1 MAQKTLLIIT
11 DGIGYRK
18 DSDYNA
24 FFHAK
29 KPTYD
34 LMFETLPYSL
44 IDTHGLSVGLP
55 KGQMGNSE
63 VGHMCIGAG
72 RVLYQDLVKISL
84 SIQNDELKNNT
95 AFLDTIHKSKVIHLM
110 GLMSDGGVHSHIEH
124 FIALALESQKLNKK
138 VYLHLITDGRDV
150 APKSALTYLEQMQA
164 ICNENIQIATISG
177 RFYAMDRDKRFE
189 RIELA
194 YNSLMGLTNPTPLSP
209 SEYIKSQ
216 YNENVTDEFILPTCF
231 KGYLGMQDDESFIFL
246 NFRND
251 RAKEIVSALGDKN
264 FNAFKRQVFKK
275 LHIATMTP
283 YDKTF
288 PYPILFPKENIQNTL
303 AEVVSSHNLTQ
314 SHIAETEKYA
324 HVTFFINGGIETPFK
339 NENRVLISS
348 PKVAT
353 YDLKPEMSAKEVTLV
368 VLEQMRLGT
377 DLIIVNFANGDM
389 VGHTG
394 NFEASIKAV
403 EVVDECLGK
412 ILSLAKELDYA
423 MLLTSDHGNCEH
435 MKDENHNPLTNHTAG
450 SVYCFVLGNGV
461 KTLKNGALNNIAS
474 SVLKLMGIKAPEVMS
489 EPLF

>member
-34 LMFETLPYSL
+34 LMFKILPYSL

-84 SIQNDELKNNT
+84 SFQNDGLKNNL
-95 AFLDTIHKSKVIHLM
+95 AFLNTIHKSKVVHLM

-124 FIALALESQKLNKK
+124 FIALALECEKSHKK
-138 VYLHLITDGRDV
+138 VCLHLITDGRDV
-150 APKSALTYLEQMQA
+150 APKSALTYLKQMQN

-177 RFYAMDRDKRFE
+177 RFYAMDRDNRFE

-194 YNSLMGLTNPTPLSP
+194 YHSLMGLNNTLLSP
-209 SEYIKSQ
+209 SEYIQSQ
-216 YNENVTDEFILPTCF
+216 YDKNITDEFIMPACF
-231 KGYLGMQDDESFIFL
+231 KDYCGMQDDESFIFI

-251 RAKEIVSALGDKN
+251 RAREIVSALGQKE
-264 FNAFKRQVFKK
+264 FSGFERETFKK

-283 YDKTF
+283 YDNTF
-288 PYPILFPKENIQNTL
+288 PYPVLFPKESVQNTL
-303 AEVVSSHNLTQ
+303 AEVVSQHNLTQ

-324 HVTFFINGGIETPFK
+324 HVTFFINGGVEAPFK
-339 NENRVLISS
+339 NENRVLIQS
-348 PKVAT
+348 PKVTT
-353 YDLKPEMSAKEVTLV
+353 YDLKPEMSAKEVTLA
-368 VLEQMRLGT
+368 VLEQMKLGT

-403 EVVDECLGK
+403 EAVDACLGE
-412 ILSLAKELDYA
+412 ILSLAKKLDYA
-423 MLLTSDHGNCEH
+423 MLLTSDHGNCER
-435 MKDENHNPLTNHTAG
+435 MKDENQNPLTNHTAG

-461 KTLKNGALNNIAS
+461 RSIKNGALNNIAS
-474 SVLKLMGIKAPEVMS
+474 SVLKLMGLKAPATMD

>member
-11 DGIGYRK
+11 DGIGYHK

-34 LMFETLPYSL
+34 LMFKTLPYSL

-55 KGQMGNSE
+55 EGQMGNSE

-84 SIQNDELKNNT
+84 SLQNDGLKDNS
-95 AFLDTIHKSKVIHLM
+95 AFLNTIHKSKMVHLM

-124 FIALALESQKLNKK
+124 FIALALECEKSHKK
-138 VYLHLITDGRDV
+138 VCLHLITDGRDV
-150 APKSALTYLEQMQA
+150 APKSALTYLKQMQN
-164 ICNENIQIATISG
+164 ICNESIQIATISG
-177 RFYAMDRDKRFE
+177 RFYAMDRDNRFE

-194 YNSLMGLTNPTPLSP
+194 YHSLMGLNNTPLSP
-209 SEYIKSQ
+209 SEYIQGQ
-216 YNENVTDEFILPTCF
+216 YDKNITDEFIMPACF
-231 KGYLGMQDDESFIFL
+231 KNYCGMQDGESFIFI

-251 RAKEIVSALGDKN
+251 RAREIVSALGQKE
-264 FNAFKRQVFKK
+264 FSGFKRQVFKK

-283 YDKTF
+283 YDNTF
-288 PYPILFPKENIQNTL
+288 PYPVLFPKESVQNTL
-303 AEVVSSHNLTQ
+303 AEVVSQHNLTQ

-324 HVTFFINGGIETPFK
+324 HVTFFINGGVEAPFK
-339 NENRVLISS
+339 NENRVLIQS
-348 PKVAT
+348 PKVTT
-353 YDLKPEMSAKEVTLV
+353 YDLKPEMSAKEVTLA
-368 VLEQMRLGT
+368 VLEQMELGT

-394 NFEASIKAV
+394 NFEASVKAV
-403 EVVDECLGK
+403 EAVDACLGE
-412 ILSLAKELDYA
+412 ILSLAKKLDYA
-423 MLLTSDHGNCEH
+423 MLLTSDHGNCER
-435 MKDENHNPLTNHTAG
+435 MKDENQNPLTNHTAG

-461 KTLKNGALNNIAS
+461 RSIKNGALNNIAS
-474 SVLKLMGIKAPEVMS
+474 SVLKLMGLKAPVTMD

>member
-34 LMFETLPYSL
+34 LMFKILPYSL

-84 SIQNDELKNNT
+84 SFQNDGLKNNP
-95 AFLDTIHKSKVIHLM
+95 AFLNTIHKSKRVHLM

-124 FIALALESQKLNKK
+124 FIALALECEKSGKK
-138 VYLHLITDGRDV
+138 VCLHLITDGRDV
-150 APKSALTYLEQMQA
+150 APKSALTYLKQMQN

-177 RFYAMDRDKRFE
+177 RFYAMDRDNRFE

-194 YNSLMGLTNPTPLSP
+194 YHSLMGLNNTPLNP
-209 SEYIKSQ
+209 SEYIQSQ
-216 YNENVTDEFILPTCF
+216 YDKNTTDEFIMPACF
-231 KGYLGMQDDESFIFL
+231 KNYCGMQDDESFIFI

-251 RAKEIVSALGDKN
+251 RAREIVSALGQKE
-264 FNAFKRQVFKK
+264 FSGFKRQTFKK

-283 YDKTF
+283 YDNTF
-288 PYPILFPKENIQNTL
+288 PYPVLFPKESVQNTL
-303 AEVVSSHNLTQ
+303 AEVVSQHNLTQ

-324 HVTFFINGGIETPFK
+324 HVTFFINGGVEAPFK
-339 NENRVLISS
+339 NENRVLIQS
-348 PKVAT
+348 PKVTT
-353 YDLKPEMSAKEVTLV
+353 YDLKPEMSAKEVTLA
-368 VLEQMRLGT
+368 VLEQMKSGT

-403 EVVDECLGK
+403 EAVDACLGE
-412 ILSLAKELDYA
+412 ILSLAKKLDYA
-423 MLLTSDHGNCEH
+423 MLLTSDHGNCER
-435 MKDENHNPLTNHTAG
+435 MKDENQNPLTNHTAG
-450 SVYCFVLGNGV
+450 SVYCFVLGDGV
-461 KTLKNGALNNIAS
+461 KSIKNGALNNIAS
-474 SVLKLMGIKAPEVMS
+474 SVLKLMGLKAPATMD

>member
-11 DGIGYRK
+11 DGIGYHK
-18 DSDYNA
+18 DSDHNA

-34 LMFETLPYSL
+34 LMFKTLPYSL

-55 KGQMGNSE
+55 EGQMGNSE

-84 SIQNDELKNNT
+84 SFQNDGLKNNL
-95 AFLDTIHKSKVIHLM
+95 AFLNTIHKSEMVHLM

-124 FIALALESQKLNKK
+124 LIALALECEKSGKK
-138 VYLHLITDGRDV
+138 VCLHLITDGRDV
-150 APKSALTYLEQMQA
+150 APKSALTYLKQMQN

-177 RFYAMDRDKRFE
+177 RFYAMDRDKHFE

-194 YNSLMGLTNPTPLSP
+194 YHSLMGLNNTPLSP
-209 SEYIKSQ
+209 SEYIQSQ
-216 YNENVTDEFILPTCF
+216 YDKNTTDEFIMPACF
-231 KGYLGMQDDESFIFL
+231 KNYCGMQDGESFIFI

-251 RAKEIVSALGDKN
+251 RAREIVSALGQKE
-264 FNAFKRQVFKK
+264 FSGFERETFKK

-283 YDKTF
+283 YDNTF
-288 PYPILFPKENIQNTL
+288 SYPVLFPKESVQNTL
-303 AEVVSSHNLTQ
+303 AEVVSQHNLTQ

-324 HVTFFINGGIETPFK
+324 HVTFFINGGVEAPFK
-339 NENRVLISS
+339 NENRVLIQS
-348 PKVAT
+348 PKVTT
-353 YDLKPEMSAKEVTLV
+353 YDLKPEMSAKEVTLA
-368 VLEQMRLGT
+368 VLEQMELGT

-403 EVVDECLGK
+403 EAVDACLGE
-412 ILSLAKELDYA
+412 ILSLAKKLDYA
-423 MLLTSDHGNCEH
+423 MLLTSDHGNCER
-435 MKDENHNPLTNHTAG
+435 MKDENQNPLTNHTAG

-461 KTLKNGALNNIAS
+461 RSIKNGALNNIAS
-474 SVLKLMGIKAPEVMS
+474 SVLKLMGLKAPATMD

>member
-1 MAQKTLLIIT
+1 MVQKTLLIIT
-11 DGIGYRK
+11 DGIGYHK
-18 DSDYNA
+18 DSNHNA

-34 LMFETLPYSL
+34 LMFKTLPYSL

-55 KGQMGNSE
+55 EGQMGNSE

-84 SIQNDELKNNT
+84 SFQNDGLKDNP
-95 AFLDTIHKSKVIHLM
+95 AFLNTIHKSKVVHLM

-124 FIALALESQKLNKK
+124 FIALALECEKSGKK
-138 VYLHLITDGRDV
+138 VCLHLITDGRDV
-150 APKSALTYLEQMQA
+150 APKSALTYLKQMQN

-177 RFYAMDRDKRFE
+177 RFYAMDRDNRFE

-194 YNSLMGLTNPTPLSP
+194 YHSLMGLNNTPLSP
-209 SEYIKSQ
+209 SEYIQSQ
-216 YNENVTDEFILPTCF
+216 YDKSITDEFIMPACF
-231 KGYLGMQDDESFIFL
+231 KNYCGMQDGESFIFI

-251 RAKEIVSALGDKN
+251 RAREIVSALGQKE
-264 FNAFKRQVFKK
+264 FSGFKRETFKK
-275 LHIATMTP
+275 LHIATMTL
-283 YDKTF
+283 YDNAF
-288 PYPILFPKENIQNTL
+288 PYPVLFPKESVQNTL
-303 AEVVSSHNLTQ
+303 AEVVSQHNLTQ

-324 HVTFFINGGIETPFK
+324 HVTFFINGGVEAPFK
-339 NENRVLISS
+339 NENRVLIQS
-348 PKVAT
+348 PKVTT
-353 YDLKPEMSAKEVTLV
+353 YDLKPEMSAKEVTLA
-368 VLEQMRLGT
+368 VLEQMELGT

-403 EVVDECLGK
+403 EAVDACLGE
-412 ILSLAKELDYA
+412 ILSLAKKLDYA
-423 MLLTSDHGNCEH
+423 MLLTSDHGNCER
-435 MKDENHNPLTNHTAG
+435 MKDENQNPLTNHTAG

-461 KTLKNGALNNIAS
+461 RSIKNGALNNIAS
-474 SVLKLMGIKAPEVMS
+474 SVLKLMGLKAPATMD

>member
-11 DGIGYRK
+11 DGIGYHK
-18 DSDYNA
+18 DSDHNA

-34 LMFETLPYSL
+34 LMFKTLPYSL

-84 SIQNDELKNNT
+84 SFQNDGLKNNP
-95 AFLDTIHKSKVIHLM
+95 AFLNTIHKSKRVHLM

-124 FIALALESQKLNKK
+124 FIALALECEKSGKK
-138 VYLHLITDGRDV
+138 VCLHLITDGRDV
-150 APKSALTYLEQMQA
+150 APKSALTYLKQMQN

-177 RFYAMDRDKRFE
+177 RFYAMDRDNRFE

-194 YNSLMGLTNPTPLSP
+194 YHSLMGLNHTPLSP
-209 SEYIKSQ
+209 SEYIQSQ
-216 YNENVTDEFILPTCF
+216 YDKNTTDEFIMPACF
-231 KGYLGMQDDESFIFL
+231 KNYCGMQDDESFIFI

-251 RAKEIVSALGDKN
+251 RAREIVSALGQKE
-264 FNAFKRQVFKK
+264 FSGFERETFKK

-283 YDKTF
+283 YDNTF
-288 PYPILFPKENIQNTL
+288 PYLVLFPKESVQNTL
-303 AEVVSSHNLTQ
+303 AEVVSQHNLTQ

-324 HVTFFINGGIETPFK
+324 HVTFFINGGVEAPFK
-339 NENRVLISS
+339 NENRVLIPS
-348 PKVAT
+348 PKVST
-353 YDLKPEMSAKEVTLV
+353 YDLKPEMSAKEVTLA
-368 VLEQMRLGT
+368 VLEQMESGT

-403 EVVDECLGK
+403 EAVDACLGE
-412 ILSLAKELDYA
+412 ILSLAKKLDYA
-423 MLLTSDHGNCEH
+423 MLLTSDHGNCER
-435 MKDENHNPLTNHTAG
+435 MKDENQNPLTNHTAG

-461 KTLKNGALNNIAS
+461 RSIKNGALNNIAS
-474 SVLKLMGIKAPEVMS
+474 SVLKLMGLKAPATMD

>member
-18 DSDYNA
+18 DSDHNA

-34 LMFETLPYSL
+34 LMFKTLPYGL
-44 IDTHGLSVGLP
+44 VDTHGLSVGLP
-55 KGQMGNSE
+55 EGQMGNSE

-84 SIQNDELKNNT
+84 SLQNDRLKDNP
-95 AFLDTIHKSKVIHLM
+95 AFLNTIHKSKVVHLM

-124 FIALALESQKLNKK
+124 FIALALECEKSHKK
-138 VYLHLITDGRDV
+138 VCLHLITDGRDV
-150 APKSALTYLEQMQA
+150 APKSALTYLETMQN

-189 RIELA
+189 RIEFA
-194 YNSLMGLTNPTPLSP
+194 YHSLMGLNNTPLSP
-209 SEYIKSQ
+209 SEYIQSQ
-216 YNENVTDEFILPTCF
+216 YDKNITDEFIMPACF
-231 KGYLGMQDDESFIFL
+231 KNYCGMQDGESFIFI

-251 RAKEIVSALGDKN
+251 RAREIVSALGQKE
-264 FNAFKRQVFKK
+264 FSGFKRQAFKK

-283 YDKTF
+283 YDNTF
-288 PYPILFPKENIQNTL
+288 PYPVLFPKESVQNTL
-303 AEVVSSHNLTQ
+303 AEVVSQHNLTQ

-324 HVTFFINGGIETPFK
+324 HVTFFINGGVEAPFK
-339 NENRVLISS
+339 NENRVLIQS
-348 PKVAT
+348 PEVTT
-353 YDLKPEMSAKEVTLV
+353 YDLKPEMSAKEVTLA
-368 VLEQMRLGT
+368 VLEQMELGT

-394 NFEASIKAV
+394 NFEASVKAV
-403 EVVDECLGK
+403 EAVDACLGE
-412 ILSLAKELDYA
+412 ILSLAKKLDYA
-423 MLLTSDHGNCEH
+423 MLLTSDHGNCER
-435 MKDENHNPLTNHTAG
+435 MKDENQNPLTNHTAG

-461 KTLKNGALNNIAS
+461 RFIKNGALNNIAS
-474 SVLKLMGIKAPEVMS
+474 SVLKLMGLKAPATMD

>member
-11 DGIGYRK
+11 DGIGYDK
-18 DSDYNA
+18 DSDHNA

-34 LMFETLPYSL
+34 LMFKTLPYSL
-44 IDTHGLSVGLP
+44 IDAHGLSVGLP
-55 KGQMGNSE
+55 EGQMGNSE

-84 SIQNDELKNNT
+84 SLQNDGLKNNP
-95 AFLDTIHKSKVIHLM
+95 AFLNTIHKSKVVHLM

-124 FIALALESQKLNKK
+124 FIALALECEKSGKK
-138 VYLHLITDGRDV
+138 VCLHLITDGRDV
-150 APKSALTYLEQMQA
+150 APKSALTYLKQMQN

-194 YNSLMGLTNPTPLSP
+194 YHSLMGLNKTPLSP
-209 SEYIKSQ
+209 SEYIQSQ
-216 YNENVTDEFILPTCF
+216 YDKSITDEFIMPACF
-231 KGYLGMQDDESFIFL
+231 EKYCGMQDGESFIFI

-251 RAKEIVSALGDKN
+251 RAREIVSALGQKE
-264 FNAFKRQVFKK
+264 FSSFKRETFKK

-283 YDKTF
+283 YDNTF
-288 PYPILFPKENIQNTL
+288 PYPVLFPKESVQNTL
-303 AEVVSSHNLTQ
+303 AEVVSQHNLTQ

-324 HVTFFINGGIETPFK
+324 HVTFFINGGVEVPFK
-339 NENRVLISS
+339 NENRVLIQS
-348 PKVAT
+348 PKVTT
-353 YDLKPEMSAKEVTLV
+353 YDLKPEMSAKEVTLA
-368 VLEQMRLGT
+368 VLEQMESGT

-403 EVVDECLGK
+403 EAVDACLGE
-412 ILSLAKELDYA
+412 ILSLAKKLDYA
-423 MLLTSDHGNCEH
+423 MLLTSDHGNCER
-435 MKDENHNPLTNHTAG
+435 MKDENQNPLTNHTAG

-461 KTLKNGALNNIAS
+461 RSIKNGALNNIAS
-474 SVLKLMGIKAPEVMS
+474 SVLKLMGLKAPATMD

>member
-34 LMFETLPYSL
+34 LMFKILPYSL

-84 SIQNDELKNNT
+84 SLQNDELKNNP
-95 AFLDTIHKSKVIHLM
+95 AFLNTIHKSKMVHLM

-124 FIALALESQKLNKK
+124 FIALALECEKSGKK
-138 VYLHLITDGRDV
+138 VCLHLITDGRDV
-150 APKSALTYLEQMQA
+150 APKSALTYLKQMQN

-194 YNSLMGLTNPTPLSP
+194 YHSLMGFNNTPLSP
-209 SEYIKSQ
+209 SEYIQSQ
-216 YNENVTDEFILPTCF
+216 YDKNTTDEFIMPACF
-231 KGYLGMQDDESFIFL
+231 KNYCGMQDDESFIFI

-251 RAKEIVSALGDKN
+251 RAREIVSALGQKE
-264 FNAFKRQVFKK
+264 FSGFERETFKK

-283 YDKTF
+283 YDNTF
-288 PYPILFPKENIQNTL
+288 PYPVLFPKESVQNTL
-303 AEVVSSHNLTQ
+303 AEVVSQHNLTQ

-324 HVTFFINGGIETPFK
+324 HVTFFINGGVEAPFK
-339 NENRVLISS
+339 NENRVLIQS
-348 PKVAT
+348 PKVTT
-353 YDLKPEMSAKEVTLV
+353 YDLKPEMSAKEVTLA
-368 VLEQMRLGT
+368 VLEQMKSGT

-403 EVVDECLGK
+403 EAVDACLGE
-412 ILSLAKELDYA
+412 ILSLAKKLDYA
-423 MLLTSDHGNCEH
+423 MLLTSDHGNCER
-435 MKDENHNPLTNHTAG
+435 MKDENQNPLTNHTAG

-461 KTLKNGALNNIAS
+461 RSIKNGALNNIAS
-474 SVLKLMGIKAPEVMS
+474 SVLKLMGLKAPATMD

>member
-34 LMFETLPYSL
+34 LMFKTLPYSL

-55 KGQMGNSE
+55 NGQMGNSE

-84 SIQNDELKNNT
+84 SLQNDGLKDNS
-95 AFLDTIHKSKVIHLM
+95 AFLNTIHKSKVVHLM

-124 FIALALESQKLNKK
+124 FIALTLECEKSRKK
-138 VYLHLITDGRDV
+138 VCLHLITDGRDV
-150 APKSALTYLEQMQA
+150 APKSALAYLKQMQN

-194 YNSLMGLTNPTPLSP
+194 YHSLMGLNNTPLSP
-209 SEYIKSQ
+209 SEYIQSQ
-216 YNENVTDEFILPTCF
+216 YDKNTTDEFIMPACF
-231 KGYLGMQDDESFIFL
+231 KNYCGMQDGESFIFI

-251 RAKEIVSALGDKN
+251 RAREIVSALGQKE
-264 FNAFKRQVFKK
+264 FNGFKRETFKK

-283 YDKTF
+283 YDNAF
-288 PYPILFPKENIQNTL
+288 PYPVLFPKESVQNTL
-303 AEVVSSHNLTQ
+303 AEVVSQHNLTQ

-324 HVTFFINGGIETPFK
+324 HVTFFINGGVEAPFK
-339 NENRVLISS
+339 NENRVLIQS
-348 PKVAT
+348 PKVTT
-353 YDLKPEMSAKEVTLV
+353 YDLKPEMSAKEVTLA
-368 VLEQMRLGT
+368 VLEQMKLGT

-403 EVVDECLGK
+403 EAVDACLGE
-412 ILSLAKELDYA
+412 ILSLAKKLDYA
-423 MLLTSDHGNCEH
+423 MLLTSDHGNCER
-435 MKDENHNPLTNHTAG
+435 MKDENQNPLTNHTAG

-461 KTLKNGALNNIAS
+461 RSIKNGALNNIAS
-474 SVLKLMGIKAPEVMS
+474 SVLKLMGLKAPATMD

>member
-34 LMFETLPYSL
+34 LMFKTLPYSL

-84 SIQNDELKNNT
+84 SFQNDDLKNNP
-95 AFLDTIHKSKVIHLM
+95 AFLNTIHKSKRVHLM

-124 FIALALESQKLNKK
+124 FIALALECEKSQKK
-138 VYLHLITDGRDV
+138 VRLHLITDGRDV
-150 APKSALTYLEQMQA
+150 APKSALTYLKQMQN

-177 RFYAMDRDKRFE
+177 RFYAMDRDNRFE

-194 YNSLMGLTNPTPLSP
+194 YHSLMGLNHTPLSP
-209 SEYIKSQ
+209 SEYIQSQ
-216 YNENVTDEFILPTCF
+216 YNKNITDEFIMPACF
-231 KGYLGMQDDESFIFL
+231 KNYCGMQDGESFIFI

-251 RAKEIVSALGDKN
+251 RAREIVSALGQKEFSD
-264 FNAFKRQVFKK
+264 FKRQAFKK

-283 YDKTF
+283 YDNTF
-288 PYPILFPKENIQNTL
+288 PYPVLFPKESVQNTL
-303 AEVVSSHNLTQ
+303 AEVVSQHNLTQ

-324 HVTFFINGGIETPFK
+324 HVTFFINGGVEAPFK
-339 NENRVLISS
+339 NENRVLIPS
-348 PKVAT
+348 PKVTT
-353 YDLKPEMSAKEVTLV
+353 YDLKPEMSAKEVTLA
-368 VLEQMRLGT
+368 VLEQMKLGT

-394 NFEASIKAV
+394 NFEASVKAV
-403 EVVDECLGK
+403 EAVDACLGE

-423 MLLTSDHGNCEH
+423 MLLTSDHGNCER
-435 MKDENHNPLTNHTAG
+435 MKDENQNPLTNHTAG

-461 KTLKNGALNNIAS
+461 KSIKNGALNNIAS
-474 SVLKLMGIKAPEVMS
+474 SVLKLMGLKAPATMD

>member
-34 LMFETLPYSL
+34 LMFKTLPYSL

-55 KGQMGNSE
+55 EGQMGNSE

-84 SIQNDELKNNT
+84 SLQNDGLKNNP
-95 AFLDTIHKSKVIHLM
+95 AFLNTIHKSKVVHLM

-124 FIALALESQKLNKK
+124 FIALALECEKSGKK
-138 VYLHLITDGRDV
+138 VCLHLITDGRDV
-150 APKSALTYLEQMQA
+150 APKSALTYLKQMQN

-194 YNSLMGLTNPTPLSP
+194 YHSLMGLNKTPLSP
-209 SEYIKSQ
+209 SEYIQSQ
-216 YNENVTDEFILPTCF
+216 YDKSITDEFIMPTCF
-231 KGYLGMQDDESFIFL
+231 EKYCGMQDGESFIFI

-251 RAKEIVSALGDKN
+251 RAREIVSALGQKE
-264 FNAFKRQVFKK
+264 FSSFKRETFKK

-283 YDKTF
+283 YDNTF
-288 PYPILFPKENIQNTL
+288 PYPVLFPKESVQNTL
-303 AEVVSSHNLTQ
+303 AEVVSQHNLTQ

-324 HVTFFINGGIETPFK
+324 HVTFFINGGVEAPFK
-339 NENRVLISS
+339 NENRVLIQS
-348 PKVAT
+348 PKVTT
-353 YDLKPEMSAKEVTLV
+353 YDLKPEMSAKEVTLA
-368 VLEQMRLGT
+368 VLEQMESGT

-403 EVVDECLGK
+403 EAVDACLGE
-412 ILSLAKELDYA
+412 ILSLAKKLDYA
-423 MLLTSDHGNCEH
+423 MLLTSDHGNCER
-435 MKDENHNPLTNHTAG
+435 MKDENQNPLTNHTAG

-461 KTLKNGALNNIAS
+461 RSIKNGALNNIAS
-474 SVLKLMGIKAPEVMS
+474 SVLKLMGLKAPATMD

>member
-18 DSDYNA
+18 DGDYNA

-34 LMFETLPYSL
+34 LMFKTLPYSL

-55 KGQMGNSE
+55 EGQMGNSE

-84 SIQNDELKNNT
+84 SLQNNGLKNNP
-95 AFLDTIHKSKVIHLM
+95 AFLNTIHKSKVVHLM

-124 FIALALESQKLNKK
+124 FIALALECEKSGKK
-138 VYLHLITDGRDV
+138 VCLHLITDGRDV
-150 APKSALTYLEQMQA
+150 APKSALTYLKQMQN

-177 RFYAMDRDKRFE
+177 RFYAMDRDNRFE

-194 YNSLMGLTNPTPLSP
+194 YHSLMGLNNTPLSP
-209 SEYIKSQ
+209 SEYIQSQ
-216 YNENVTDEFILPTCF
+216 YDKNITDEFIMPACF
-231 KGYLGMQDDESFIFL
+231 KNYCGMQDGESFIFI

-251 RAKEIVSALGDKN
+251 RAREIVSALGQKE
-264 FNAFKRQVFKK
+264 FSGFERKTFKK

-283 YDKTF
+283 YDNAF
-288 PYPILFPKENIQNTL
+288 PYPVLFPKESVQNTL
-303 AEVVSSHNLTQ
+303 AEVVSQHNLTQ

-324 HVTFFINGGIETPFK
+324 HVTFFINGGVEAPFK
-339 NENRVLISS
+339 NENRVLIQS
-348 PKVAT
+348 PKVTT
-353 YDLKPEMSAKEVTLV
+353 YDLKPEMSAKEVTLA
-368 VLEQMRLGT
+368 VLEQMKSGT

-394 NFEASIKAV
+394 NFEASVKAV
-403 EVVDECLGK
+403 EAVDACLGE
-412 ILSLAKELDYA
+412 ILSLAKKLDYA
-423 MLLTSDHGNCEH
+423 MLLTSDHGNCER
-435 MKDENHNPLTNHTAG
+435 MKDENQNPLTNHTAG
-450 SVYCFVLGNGV
+450 SVYCFVLGNEV
-461 KTLKNGALNNIAS
+461 RSIKNGALNNIAS
-474 SVLKLMGIKAPEVMS
+474 SVLKLMGLKAPATMD

>member
-34 LMFETLPYSL
+34 LMFKILPYSL

-55 KGQMGNSE
+55 EGQMGNSE

-84 SIQNDELKNNT
+84 SLQNDGLKNNP
-95 AFLDTIHKSKVIHLM
+95 AFLNTIHKSKMVHLM

-124 FIALALESQKLNKK
+124 FIALALECEKSGKK
-138 VYLHLITDGRDV
+138 VCLHLITDGRDV
-150 APKSALTYLEQMQA
+150 APKSALTYLKQMQN

-177 RFYAMDRDKRFE
+177 RFYAMDRDNRFE

-194 YNSLMGLTNPTPLSP
+194 YYSLMGLNNTPLSP
-209 SEYIKSQ
+209 SEYIQSQ
-216 YNENVTDEFILPTCF
+216 YDKNTTDEFIMPACF
-231 KGYLGMQDDESFIFL
+231 KNYCGMQDDESFIFI

-251 RAKEIVSALGDKN
+251 RAREIVSALGQKE
-264 FNAFKRQVFKK
+264 FSGFERETFKK

-283 YDKTF
+283 YDNTF
-288 PYPILFPKENIQNTL
+288 PYPVLFPKESVQNTL
-303 AEVVSSHNLTQ
+303 AEVVSQHNLTQ

-324 HVTFFINGGIETPFK
+324 HVTFFINGGVEAPFK
-339 NENRVLISS
+339 NENRVLIQS
-348 PKVAT
+348 PKVTT
-353 YDLKPEMSAKEVTLV
+353 YDLKPEMSAKEVTLA
-368 VLEQMRLGT
+368 VLEQMESGT

-403 EVVDECLGK
+403 EAVDTCLGE
-412 ILSLAKELDYA
+412 ILSLAKKLDYA
-423 MLLTSDHGNCEH
+423 MLLTSDHGNCER
-435 MKDENHNPLTNHTAG
+435 MKDENQNPLTNHTAG

-461 KTLKNGALNNIAS
+461 RSIKNGALNNIAS
-474 SVLKLMGIKAPEVMS
+474 SVLKLMGLKAPATMD

>member
-1 MAQKTLLIIT
+1 MVQKTLLIIT
-11 DGIGYRK
+11 DGIGYHK
-18 DSDYNA
+18 DSDHNA

-34 LMFETLPYSL
+34 LMFKTLPYSL

-55 KGQMGNSE
+55 EGQMGNSE

-84 SIQNDELKNNT
+84 SLQNDGLKNNP
-95 AFLDTIHKSKVIHLM
+95 AFLNTIHKSKMVHLM

-124 FIALALESQKLNKK
+124 FIALALECEKSGKK
-138 VYLHLITDGRDV
+138 VCLHLITDGRDV
-150 APKSALTYLEQMQA
+150 APKSALTYLKQMQN
-164 ICNENIQIATISG
+164 ICNESIQIATISG

-194 YNSLMGLTNPTPLSP
+194 YHSLMGLNNTPLSP
-209 SEYIKSQ
+209 SEYIQSHYDK
-216 YNENVTDEFILPTCF
+216 NTTDEFIMPACF
-231 KGYLGMQDDESFIFL
+231 KDYCGMQDGESFIFI

-251 RAKEIVSALGDKN
+251 RAREIVSALGQKE
-264 FNAFKRQVFKK
+264 FNGFKRETFKK

-283 YDKTF
+283 YDNTF
-288 PYPILFPKENIQNTL
+288 PYPVLFPKESVQNTL
-303 AEVVSSHNLTQ
+303 AEVVSQHNLTQ

-324 HVTFFINGGIETPFK
+324 HVTFFINGGVEAPFK
-339 NENRVLISS
+339 NENRVLIQS
-348 PKVAT
+348 PKVTT
-353 YDLKPEMSAKEVTLV
+353 YDLKPEMSAKEVTLA
-368 VLEQMRLGT
+368 VLEQMKSGT

-403 EVVDECLGK
+403 EAVDACLGE
-412 ILSLAKELDYA
+412 ILSLAKKLDYA
-423 MLLTSDHGNCEH
+423 MLLTSDHGNCER
-435 MKDENHNPLTNHTAG
+435 MKDENQNPLTNHTAG

-461 KTLKNGALNNIAS
+461 RSIKNGALNNIAS
-474 SVLKLMGIKAPEVMS
+474 SVLKLMGLKAPATMD

>member
-11 DGIGYRK
+11 DGIGYHK
-18 DSDYNA
+18 DSDHNA

-34 LMFETLPYSL
+34 LMFKTLPYSL

-55 KGQMGNSE
+55 EGQMGNSE

-84 SIQNDELKNNT
+84 SLQNDGLKNNP
-95 AFLDTIHKSKVIHLM
+95 AFLNTIHKSKVVHLM

-124 FIALALESQKLNKK
+124 FIALALECEKSGKK
-138 VYLHLITDGRDV
+138 VCLHLITDGRDV
-150 APKSALTYLEQMQA
+150 APKSALTYLKQMQN

-177 RFYAMDRDKRFE
+177 RFYAMDRDNRFE

-194 YNSLMGLTNPTPLSP
+194 YHSLMGLNNTLLSP
-209 SEYIKSQ
+209 SEYIQSQ
-216 YNENVTDEFILPTCF
+216 YDKNITDEFIMPACF
-231 KGYLGMQDDESFIFL
+231 KNYCGMQDGESFIFI

-251 RAKEIVSALGDKN
+251 RAREIVSALGQKE
-264 FNAFKRQVFKK
+264 FSGFKHQAFKK

-283 YDKTF
+283 YDNAF
-288 PYPILFPKENIQNTL
+288 PYPVLFPKESVQNTL
-303 AEVVSSHNLTQ
+303 AEVVSQHNLTQ

-324 HVTFFINGGIETPFK
+324 HVTFFINGGVETPFK
-339 NENRVLISS
+339 NENRVLIQS
-348 PKVAT
+348 PKVTT
-353 YDLKPEMSAKEVTLV
+353 YDLKPEMSAKEVTLA
-368 VLEQMRLGT
+368 VLEQMKLGT

-394 NFEASIKAV
+394 NFEASVKAV
-403 EVVDECLGK
+403 EAVDACLGE
-412 ILSLAKELDYA
+412 ILSLAKKLDYA
-423 MLLTSDHGNCEH
+423 MLLTSDHGNCER
-435 MKDENHNPLTNHTAG
+435 MKDENQNPLTNHTAG
-450 SVYCFVLGNGV
+450 SVYCFVLGDGV
-461 KTLKNGALNNIAS
+461 KSVKNGALNNIAS
-474 SVLKLMGIKAPEVMS
+474 SVLKLMGLKAPTTMD

>member
-18 DSDYNA
+18 DSDHNA

-34 LMFETLPYSL
+34 LMLKTLPYSL

-84 SIQNDELKNNT
+84 SLQNDGLKNNP
-95 AFLDTIHKSKVIHLM
+95 AFLNTIHKSKVVHLM

-124 FIALALESQKLNKK
+124 FIALALECEKSHKK
-138 VYLHLITDGRDV
+138 VCLHLITDGRDV
-150 APKSALTYLEQMQA
+150 APKSALTYLETMQN
-164 ICNENIQIATISG
+164 ICNENIQIATIGG
-177 RFYAMDRDKRFE
+177 RFYAMDRDNRFE

-194 YNSLMGLTNPTPLSP
+194 YHSLMGLNHTPLSP
-209 SEYIKSQ
+209 SEYIQSQ
-216 YNENVTDEFILPTCF
+216 YDKNITDEFIMPACF
-231 KGYLGMQDDESFIFL
+231 KNYCGMQDDESFIFI

-251 RAKEIVSALGDKN
+251 RAREIVSALGQKE
-264 FNAFKRQVFKK
+264 FSGFKRQAFKK

-283 YDKTF
+283 YDNTF
-288 PYPILFPKENIQNTL
+288 PYPVLFPKESVQNTL
-303 AEVVSSHNLTQ
+303 AEVVSQHNLTQ

-324 HVTFFINGGIETPFK
+324 HVTFFINGGVETPFK
-339 NENRVLISS
+339 NENRVLIQS
-348 PKVAT
+348 PKVTT
-353 YDLKPEMSAKEVTLV
+353 YDLKPEMSAKEVTLA
-368 VLEQMRLGT
+368 VLEQMKLGT

-403 EVVDECLGK
+403 EAVDACLGE
-412 ILSLAKELDYA
+412 ILSLAKKLDYA

-435 MKDENHNPLTNHTAG
+435 MKDENQNPLTNHTAG

-461 KTLKNGALNNIAS
+461 KSIKNGALNNIAS
-474 SVLKLMGIKAPEVMS
+474 SVLKLMGLKAPATMD

>member
-11 DGIGYRK
+11 DGIGYHK

-34 LMFETLPYSL
+34 LMFKTLPYSL
-44 IDTHGLSVGLP
+44 IDTYGLSVGLP

-84 SIQNDELKNNT
+84 SLQNDGLKNNP
-95 AFLDTIHKSKVIHLM
+95 AFLNTIHKSKMVHLM

-124 FIALALESQKLNKK
+124 FIALALECEKSGKK
-138 VYLHLITDGRDV
+138 VCLHLITDGRDV
-150 APKSALTYLEQMQA
+150 APKSALTYLKQMQN

-177 RFYAMDRDKRFE
+177 RFYAMDRDNRFE

-194 YNSLMGLTNPTPLSP
+194 YHSLMGLNNTPLSP
-209 SEYIKSQ
+209 SEYIQSQ
-216 YNENVTDEFILPTCF
+216 YDKNTTDEFIMPACF
-231 KGYLGMQDDESFIFL
+231 KNYCGMQDDESFIFI

-251 RAKEIVSALGDKN
+251 RAREIVSALGQKE
-264 FNAFKRQVFKK
+264 FSGFKRETFKK

-283 YDKTF
+283 YDNTF
-288 PYPILFPKENIQNTL
+288 PYPVLFPKESVQNTL
-303 AEVVSSHNLTQ
+303 AEVVSQHNLTQ

-324 HVTFFINGGIETPFK
+324 HVTFFINGGVEAPFK
-339 NENRVLISS
+339 NENRVLIQS
-348 PKVAT
+348 PKVTT
-353 YDLKPEMSAKEVTLV
+353 YDLKPEMSAKEVTLA
-368 VLEQMRLGT
+368 VLEQMELGT

-403 EVVDECLGK
+403 EAVDACLGE
-412 ILSLAKELDYA
+412 ILSLAKKLDYA
-423 MLLTSDHGNCEH
+423 MLLTSDHGNCER
-435 MKDENHNPLTNHTAG
+435 MKDENQNPLTNHTAG

-461 KTLKNGALNNIAS
+461 RSIKNGALNNIAS
-474 SVLKLMGIKAPEVMS
+474 SVLKLMGLKAPATMD

>member
-18 DSDYNA
+18 DSDHNA

-34 LMFETLPYSL
+34 LMFKTLPYSL

-55 KGQMGNSE
+55 EGQMGNSE

-84 SIQNDELKNNT
+84 SLQNDGLKNNP
-95 AFLDTIHKSKVIHLM
+95 AFLNTIHKSKVVHLM

-124 FIALALESQKLNKK
+124 FIAFALECEKFRKK
-138 VYLHLITDGRDV
+138 VCLHLITDGRDV
-150 APKSALTYLEQMQA
+150 APKSALTYLKQMQN

-177 RFYAMDRDKRFE
+177 RFYAMDRDNRFE

-194 YNSLMGLTNPTPLSP
+194 YHSLMGLNNTPLSP
-209 SEYIKSQ
+209 SEYIQSQ
-216 YNENVTDEFILPTCF
+216 YDKSITDEFIMPTCF
-231 KGYLGMQDDESFIFL
+231 KNYCGMQDGESFIFI

-251 RAKEIVSALGDKN
+251 RAREIVSALGQKE
-264 FNAFKRQVFKK
+264 FNGFERETFKK

-283 YDKTF
+283 YDNTF
-288 PYPILFPKENIQNTL
+288 PYPVLFPKESVQNTL
-303 AEVVSSHNLTQ
+303 AEVVSQHNLTQ

-324 HVTFFINGGIETPFK
+324 HVTFFINGGVEAPFK
-339 NENRVLISS
+339 NENRVLIQS
-348 PKVAT
+348 PKVTT
-353 YDLKPEMSAKEVTLV
+353 YDLKPEMSAKEVTLA
-368 VLEQMRLGT
+368 VLEQMKSGT

-403 EVVDECLGK
+403 EAVDACLGE
-412 ILSLAKELDYA
+412 ILSLAKKLDYA
-423 MLLTSDHGNCEH
+423 MLLTSDHGNCER
-435 MKDENHNPLTNHTAG
+435 MKDENQNPLTNHTAG

-461 KTLKNGALNNIAS
+461 RSIKNGALNNIAS
-474 SVLKLMGIKAPEVMS
+474 SVLKLMGLKAPATMD

>member
-11 DGIGYRK
+11 DGIGYRE
-18 DSDYNA
+18 DNDHNA

-34 LMFETLPYSL
+34 LMFKTLPYSL

-84 SIQNDELKNNT
+84 SFQNDGLKNNP
-95 AFLDTIHKSKVIHLM
+95 AFLNTIKKSKRVHLM

-124 FIALALESQKLNKK
+124 FIALALECEKSQKK
-138 VYLHLITDGRDV
+138 VCLHLITDGRDV
-150 APKSALTYLEQMQA
+150 APKSALTYLKQMQN

-194 YNSLMGLTNPTPLSP
+194 YHSLMGLNHTPLSP
-209 SEYIKSQ
+209 SEYIQSQ
-216 YNENVTDEFILPTCF
+216 YDKNITDEFIIPACF
-231 KGYLGMQDDESFIFL
+231 ENYCGMQDDESFIFI

-251 RAKEIVSALGDKN
+251 RAREIVSALGQKE
-264 FNAFKRQVFKK
+264 FSGFKRQAFKK
-275 LHIATMTP
+275 LHIATMTL
-283 YDKTF
+283 YDNTF
-288 PYPILFPKENIQNTL
+288 PYPVLFPKESVQNTL
-303 AEVVSSHNLTQ
+303 AEVVSQHNLTQ

-324 HVTFFINGGIETPFK
+324 HVTFFINGGVETPFK
-339 NENRVLISS
+339 NENRVLIPS
-348 PKVAT
+348 PKVTT
-353 YDLKPEMSAKEVTLV
+353 YDLKPEMSAKEVTLA
-368 VLEQMRLGT
+368 VLEQMKLGT

-403 EVVDECLGK
+403 EAVDACLGE
-412 ILSLAKELDYA
+412 ILSLAKKLDYA

-435 MKDENHNPLTNHTAG
+435 MKDENQNPLTNHTAG
-450 SVYCFVLGNGV
+450 SVYCFVLGDGVKSIKNGV
-461 KTLKNGALNNIAS
+461 LNNIAS
-474 SVLKLMGIKAPEVMS
+474 SVLKLMGLKAPATMD

>member
-34 LMFETLPYSL
+34 LMFKILPYSL

-55 KGQMGNSE
+55 EGQMGNSE

-84 SIQNDELKNNT
+84 SLQNDGLKNNP
-95 AFLDTIHKSKVIHLM
+95 AFLNTIHKSKMVHLM

-124 FIALALESQKLNKK
+124 FIALALECEKSGKK
-138 VYLHLITDGRDV
+138 VCLHLITDGRDV
-150 APKSALTYLEQMQA
+150 APKSALTYLKQMQN

-177 RFYAMDRDKRFE
+177 RFYAMDRDNRFE

-194 YNSLMGLTNPTPLSP
+194 YYSLMGLNNTPLSP
-209 SEYIKSQ
+209 SEYIQSQ
-216 YNENVTDEFILPTCF
+216 YDKNTTDEFIMPACF
-231 KGYLGMQDDESFIFL
+231 KNYCGMQDDESFIFI

-251 RAKEIVSALGDKN
+251 RAREIVSALGQKE
-264 FNAFKRQVFKK
+264 FSGFERETSKK

-283 YDKTF
+283 YDNTF
-288 PYPILFPKENIQNTL
+288 PYPVLFPKESVQNTL
-303 AEVVSSHNLTQ
+303 AEVVSQHNLTQ

-324 HVTFFINGGIETPFK
+324 HVTFFINGGVEAPFK
-339 NENRVLISS
+339 NENRVLIQS
-348 PKVAT
+348 PKVTT
-353 YDLKPEMSAKEVTLV
+353 YDLKPEMSAKEVTLA
-368 VLEQMRLGT
+368 VLEQMESGT

-403 EVVDECLGK
+403 EAVDTCLGE
-412 ILSLAKELDYA
+412 ILSLAKKLDYA
-423 MLLTSDHGNCEH
+423 MLLTSDHGNCER
-435 MKDENHNPLTNHTAG
+435 MKDENQNPLTNHTAG

-461 KTLKNGALNNIAS
+461 RSIKNGALNNIAS
-474 SVLKLMGIKAPEVMS
+474 SVLKLMGLKAPATMD

>member
-11 DGIGYRK
+11 DGIGYHK

-34 LMFETLPYSL
+34 LMFKTLPYSL

-55 KGQMGNSE
+55 EGQMGNSE

-84 SIQNDELKNNT
+84 SLQNDGLKNNS
-95 AFLDTIHKSKVIHLM
+95 AFLNTIHKSKVVHLM

-124 FIALALESQKLNKK
+124 FIALALECEKSRKK
-138 VYLHLITDGRDV
+138 VCLHLITDGRDV
-150 APKSALTYLEQMQA
+150 APKSALTYLKQMQN

-189 RIELA
+189 RIEIA
-194 YNSLMGLTNPTPLSP
+194 YHSLMGLNKTPLSP
-209 SEYIKSQ
+209 SEYIQSQ
-216 YNENVTDEFILPTCF
+216 YDKNTTDEFIMPACF
-231 KGYLGMQDDESFIFL
+231 KNYCGMQDGESFIFI

-251 RAKEIVSALGDKN
+251 RAREIVSALGQKE
-264 FNAFKRQVFKK
+264 FNGFKREIFKK

-283 YDKTF
+283 YDNAF
-288 PYPILFPKENIQNTL
+288 PYPVLFPKESVQNTL
-303 AEVVSSHNLTQ
+303 AEVVSQHNLTQ

-324 HVTFFINGGIETPFK
+324 HVTFFINGGVEVPFK
-339 NENRVLISS
+339 NENRVLIQS
-348 PKVAT
+348 PKVTT
-353 YDLKPEMSAKEVTLV
+353 YDLKPEMSAKEVTLA
-368 VLEQMRLGT
+368 VLEQMELGT

-394 NFEASIKAV
+394 NFEASVKAV
-403 EVVDECLGK
+403 EAVDACLGE
-412 ILSLAKELDYA
+412 ILSLAKKLDYA
-423 MLLTSDHGNCEH
+423 MLLTSDHGNCER
-435 MKDENHNPLTNHTAG
+435 MKDENQNPLTNHTAG

-461 KTLKNGALNNIAS
+461 SSIKNGALNNIAS
-474 SVLKLMGIKAPEVMS
+474 SVLKLMGIKAPATMN

>member
-34 LMFETLPYSL
+34 LMFKTLPYSL

-84 SIQNDELKNNT
+84 SLQNDDLKNNS
-95 AFLDTIHKSKVIHLM
+95 AFLNTIHKSKRVHLM

-124 FIALALESQKLNKK
+124 FIALALECEKSQKK
-138 VYLHLITDGRDV
+138 VCLHLITDGRDV
-150 APKSALTYLEQMQA
+150 APKSALTYLKQMQN

-194 YNSLMGLTNPTPLSP
+194 YHSLMGLHHTPLSP
-209 SEYIKSQ
+209 GEYIQSQ
-216 YNENVTDEFILPTCF
+216 YDKNITDEFIMPACF
-231 KGYLGMQDDESFIFL
+231 KDYCGMQDGESFIFI

-251 RAKEIVSALGDKN
+251 RAREIVSALGQKE
-264 FNAFKRQVFKK
+264 FSGFKRQAFKK

-283 YDKTF
+283 YDNAF
-288 PYPILFPKENIQNTL
+288 PYPVLFPKESVQNTL
-303 AEVVSSHNLTQ
+303 AEVVSQHNLTQ

-324 HVTFFINGGIETPFK
+324 HVTFFINGGVETPFK
-339 NENRVLISS
+339 NENRVLIPS
-348 PKVAT
+348 PKVTT
-353 YDLKPEMSAKEVTLV
+353 YDLKPEMSAKEVTLA
-368 VLEQMRLGT
+368 VLEQMKLGT

-403 EVVDECLGK
+403 EAVDACLGE

-423 MLLTSDHGNCEH
+423 MLLTSDHGNCER
-435 MKDENHNPLTNHTAG
+435 MKDENQNPLTNHTAG
-450 SVYCFVLGNGV
+450 SVYCFVLGDGV
-461 KTLKNGALNNIAS
+461 KSIKNGALNNIAS
-474 SVLKLMGIKAPEVMS
+474 SVLKLMGLKAPATMDES
-489 EPLF
+489 LF

>member
-18 DSDYNA
+18 DSDHNA

-34 LMFETLPYSL
+34 LMFKTLPYSL
-44 IDTHGLSVGLP
+44 IDTHGSSVGLP

-72 RVLYQDLVKISL
+72 KVLYQDLVKISL
-84 SIQNDELKNNT
+84 SLQNDDLKNNS
-95 AFLDTIHKSKVIHLM
+95 AFLNTIQKSPVVHLM

-124 FIALALESQKLNKK
+124 FIALALECEKSHKK
-138 VYLHLITDGRDV
+138 VCLHLITDGRDV
-150 APKSALTYLEQMQA
+150 APKSTLTYLETMQN

-194 YNSLMGLTNPTPLSP
+194 YNSLMGLNHTPLSP
-209 SEYIKSQ
+209 SEYIQSQ
-216 YNENVTDEFILPTCF
+216 YDKNITDEFIMPACF
-231 KGYLGMQDDESFIFL
+231 KDYCGMQDGESFIFI

-251 RAKEIVSALGDKN
+251 RAREIVSALGQKE
-264 FNAFKRQVFKK
+264 FSGFKRQAFKK

-283 YDKTF
+283 YDNTF
-288 PYPILFPKENIQNTL
+288 PYPVLFPKESVQNTL
-303 AEVVSSHNLTQ
+303 AEVVSQHNLTQ

-324 HVTFFINGGIETPFK
+324 HVTFFINGGVETPFK
-339 NENRVLISS
+339 NENRVLIQS
-348 PKVAT
+348 PKVTT
-353 YDLKPEMSAKEVTLV
+353 YDLKPEMSAKEVTLA
-368 VLEQMRLGT
+368 VLEQMKLGT

-403 EVVDECLGK
+403 EAVDACLGE
-412 ILSLAKELDYA
+412 ILSLAKKLDYA
-423 MLLTSDHGNCEH
+423 MLLTSDHGNCER
-435 MKDENHNPLTNHTAG
+435 MKDENQNPLTNHTAG

-461 KTLKNGALNNIAS
+461 KSIKNGALNNIAS
-474 SVLKLMGIKAPEVMS
+474 SVLKLMGLKAPATMD

>member
-18 DSDYNA
+18 DSEYNA

-34 LMFETLPYSL
+34 WMFKTLPYSL

-84 SIQNDELKNNT
+84 SLQSDGLKDNP
-95 AFLDTIHKSKVIHLM
+95 AFLNTIHKSKVVHLM

-124 FIALALESQKLNKK
+124 FIVLALECEKSGKK
-138 VYLHLITDGRDV
+138 VCLHLITDGRDV
-150 APKSALTYLEQMQA
+150 APKSALTYLKQMQN

-177 RFYAMDRDKRFE
+177 RFYAMDRDNRFE

-194 YNSLMGLTNPTPLSP
+194 YHSLMGLNNTPLSP
-209 SEYIKSQ
+209 SEYIQSQ
-216 YNENVTDEFILPTCF
+216 YDKNITDEFIMPACF
-231 KGYLGMQDDESFIFL
+231 KSYCGMQDGESFIFI

-251 RAKEIVSALGDKN
+251 RAREIVSALGQKE
-264 FNAFKRQVFKK
+264 FSGFERETFKK

-283 YDKTF
+283 YDNTF
-288 PYPILFPKENIQNTL
+288 PYPVLFPKESVQNTL
-303 AEVVSSHNLTQ
+303 AEVVSQHNLTQ

-324 HVTFFINGGIETPFK
+324 HVTFFINGGVEAPFK
-339 NENRVLISS
+339 NENRVLIQS
-348 PKVAT
+348 PKVTT
-353 YDLKPEMSAKEVTLV
+353 YDLKPEMSAKEVTLA
-368 VLEQMRLGT
+368 VLEQMKSGT

-403 EVVDECLGK
+403 EAVDACLGE
-412 ILSLAKELDYA
+412 ILSLAKKLDYA
-423 MLLTSDHGNCEH
+423 MLLTSDHGNCER
-435 MKDENHNPLTNHTAG
+435 MKDENQNPLTNHTAG

-461 KTLKNGALNNIAS
+461 RSIKNGALNNIAS
-474 SVLKLMGIKAPEVMS
+474 SVLKLMGLKAPATMD

>member
-11 DGIGYRK
+11 DGIGYHK
-18 DSDYNA
+18 DSDHNA

-34 LMFETLPYSL
+34 LMFKTLPYSL

-84 SIQNDELKNNT
+84 SLQNDGLKNNPT
-95 AFLDTIHKSKVIHLM
+95 FLSTIHKSKMVHLM

-124 FIALALESQKLNKK
+124 FIALALECEKSRKK
-138 VYLHLITDGRDV
+138 VCLHLITDGRDV
-150 APKSALTYLEQMQA
+150 APKSALTYLKQMQN
-164 ICNENIQIATISG
+164 ICNKNIQIATISG
-177 RFYAMDRDKRFE
+177 RFYAMDRDNRFE

-194 YNSLMGLTNPTPLSP
+194 YHSLMGLNNTPLSP
-209 SEYIKSQ
+209 SEYIQSQ
-216 YNENVTDEFILPTCF
+216 YDKSTTDEFIMPACF
-231 KGYLGMQDDESFIFL
+231 KNYCGMQDGESFIFI

-251 RAKEIVSALGDKN
+251 RAREIVSALGQKE
-264 FNAFKRQVFKK
+264 FSGFKRETFKK

-283 YDKTF
+283 YDNTF
-288 PYPILFPKENIQNTL
+288 PYPVLFPKESVQNTL
-303 AEVVSSHNLTQ
+303 AEVVSQHNLTQ

-324 HVTFFINGGIETPFK
+324 HVTFFINGGVEAPFK
-339 NENRVLISS
+339 NENRVLIQS
-348 PKVAT
+348 PRVST
-353 YDLKPEMSAKEVTLV
+353 YDLKPEMSAKEVTLA
-368 VLEQMRLGT
+368 VLEQMKSGT

-403 EVVDECLGK
+403 EAVDACLGE
-412 ILSLAKELDYA
+412 ILSLAKKLDYA
-423 MLLTSDHGNCEH
+423 MLLTSDHGNCER
-435 MKDENHNPLTNHTAG
+435 MKDENQNPLTNHTAG

-461 KTLKNGALNNIAS
+461 RSIKNGALNNIAS
-474 SVLKLMGIKAPEVMS
+474 SVLKLMGLKAPATMD

>member
-1 MAQKTLLIIT
+1 MVQKTLLIIT
-11 DGIGYRK
+11 DGIGYHK
-18 DSDYNA
+18 DSNHNA

-34 LMFETLPYSL
+34 LMFKTLPYSL

-55 KGQMGNSE
+55 EGQMGNSE

-84 SIQNDELKNNT
+84 SLQNDGLKDNP
-95 AFLDTIHKSKVIHLM
+95 AFLNTIHKSKVVHLM

-124 FIALALESQKLNKK
+124 FIALALECEKSGKK
-138 VYLHLITDGRDV
+138 VCLHLITDGRDV
-150 APKSALTYLEQMQA
+150 APKSALTYLKQMQN

-177 RFYAMDRDKRFE
+177 RFYAMDRDNRFE

-194 YNSLMGLTNPTPLSP
+194 YHSLMGLNNTPLSP
-209 SEYIKSQ
+209 SEYIQSQ
-216 YNENVTDEFILPTCF
+216 YDKSITDEFIMPACF
-231 KGYLGMQDDESFIFL
+231 KNYCGMQDGESFIFI

-251 RAKEIVSALGDKN
+251 RAREIVSALGQKE
-264 FNAFKRQVFKK
+264 FSGFKRETFKK
-275 LHIATMTP
+275 LHIATMTL
-283 YDKTF
+283 YDNAF
-288 PYPILFPKENIQNTL
+288 PYPVLFPKESVQNTL
-303 AEVVSSHNLTQ
+303 AEVVSQHNLTQ

-324 HVTFFINGGIETPFK
+324 HVTFFINGGVEAPFK
-339 NENRVLISS
+339 NENRVLIQS
-348 PKVAT
+348 PKVTT
-353 YDLKPEMSAKEVTLV
+353 YDLKPEMSAKEVTLA
-368 VLEQMRLGT
+368 VLEQMELGT

-403 EVVDECLGK
+403 EAVDACLGE
-412 ILSLAKELDYA
+412 ILSLAKKLDYA
-423 MLLTSDHGNCEH
+423 MLLTSDHGNCER
-435 MKDENHNPLTNHTAG
+435 MKDENQNPLTNHTAG

-461 KTLKNGALNNIAS
+461 RSIKNGALNNIAS
-474 SVLKLMGIKAPEVMS
+474 SVLKLMGLKAPATMD

>member
-34 LMFETLPYSL
+34 LMFKILPYSL

-84 SIQNDELKNNT
+84 SFQNDGLKNNP
-95 AFLDTIHKSKVIHLM
+95 AFLNTIHKSKRVHLM

-124 FIALALESQKLNKK
+124 FIALALECEKSHKK
-138 VYLHLITDGRDV
+138 VCLHLITDGRDV
-150 APKSALTYLEQMQA
+150 APKSALTYLKQMQN

-177 RFYAMDRDKRFE
+177 RFYAMDRDNRFE

-194 YNSLMGLTNPTPLSP
+194 YHSLMGLNNTLLSP
-209 SEYIKSQ
+209 SEYIQSQ
-216 YNENVTDEFILPTCF
+216 YDKNITDEFIMPACF
-231 KGYLGMQDDESFIFL
+231 KDYCGMQDNESFIFI

-251 RAKEIVSALGDKN
+251 RAREIVSALGQKE
-264 FNAFKRQVFKK
+264 FSGFERETFKK

-283 YDKTF
+283 YDNTF
-288 PYPILFPKENIQNTL
+288 PYPVLFPKESVQNTL
-303 AEVVSSHNLTQ
+303 AEVVSQHNLTQ

-324 HVTFFINGGIETPFK
+324 HVTFFINGGVEVPFK
-339 NENRVLISS
+339 NENRVLIQS
-348 PKVAT
+348 PKVTT
-353 YDLKPEMSAKEVTLV
+353 YDLKPEMSAKEVTLA
-368 VLEQMRLGT
+368 VLEQMKLGT

-403 EVVDECLGK
+403 EAVDACLGE
-412 ILSLAKELDYA
+412 ILSLAKKLDYA
-423 MLLTSDHGNCEH
+423 MLLTSDHGNCER
-435 MKDENHNPLTNHTAG
+435 MKDENQNPLTNHTAG

-461 KTLKNGALNNIAS
+461 RSIKNGALNNIAS
-474 SVLKLMGIKAPEVMS
+474 SVLKLMGLKAPATMD

>member
-11 DGIGYRK
+11 DGIGYHK
-18 DSDYNA
+18 DSDHNA

-34 LMFETLPYSL
+34 LMFKTLPYSL

-55 KGQMGNSE
+55 EGQMGNSE

-84 SIQNDELKNNT
+84 SLQNDELKNNP
-95 AFLDTIHKSKVIHLM
+95 AFLNTIHKSKMVHLM

-124 FIALALESQKLNKK
+124 FIALALECEKSHKK
-138 VYLHLITDGRDV
+138 VCLHLITDGRDV
-150 APKSALTYLEQMQA
+150 APKSALTYLKQMQN

-177 RFYAMDRDKRFE
+177 RFYAMDRDNRFE

-194 YNSLMGLTNPTPLSP
+194 YHSLMGLNNTPLSP
-209 SEYIKSQ
+209 SEYIQSQ
-216 YNENVTDEFILPTCF
+216 YDKNTTDEFIMPACF
-231 KGYLGMQDDESFIFL
+231 KSYCGMQDDESFIFI

-251 RAKEIVSALGDKN
+251 RAREIVSALGQKE
-264 FNAFKRQVFKK
+264 FSGFERETFKK

-283 YDKTF
+283 YDNTF
-288 PYPILFPKENIQNTL
+288 PYPVLFPKESVQNTL
-303 AEVVSSHNLTQ
+303 AEVVSQHNLTQ

-324 HVTFFINGGIETPFK
+324 HVTFFINGGVEAPFK
-339 NENRVLISS
+339 NENRVLIQS
-348 PKVAT
+348 PKVTT
-353 YDLKPEMSAKEVTLV
+353 YDLKPEMSAKEVTLA
-368 VLEQMRLGT
+368 VLEQMKSGT

-403 EVVDECLGK
+403 EAVDACLGE
-412 ILSLAKELDYA
+412 ILSLAKKLDYA
-423 MLLTSDHGNCEH
+423 MLLTSDHGNCER
-435 MKDENHNPLTNHTAG
+435 MKDENQNPLTNHTAG

-461 KTLKNGALNNIAS
+461 RSIKNGALNNIAS
-474 SVLKLMGIKAPEVMS
+474 SVLKLMGIKAPATMD

>member
-34 LMFETLPYSL
+34 LMFKTLPYSL

-84 SIQNDELKNNT
+84 SLQNGDLKNNP
-95 AFLDTIHKSKVIHLM
+95 AFLNTIKKSKRVHLM

-124 FIALALESQKLNKK
+124 FIALALECEKSRKK
-138 VYLHLITDGRDV
+138 VCLHLITDGRDV
-150 APKSALTYLEQMQA
+150 APKSALTYLKQMQN

-177 RFYAMDRDKRFE
+177 RFYAMDRDKHFE

-194 YNSLMGLTNPTPLSP
+194 YHSLMGLHHTPLSP
-209 SEYIKSQ
+209 GEYIQSQ
-216 YNENVTDEFILPTCF
+216 YDKNITDEFIMPACF
-231 KGYLGMQDDESFIFL
+231 KDYCGMQDGESFIFI

-251 RAKEIVSALGDKN
+251 RAREIVSALGQKE
-264 FNAFKRQVFKK
+264 FSGFKRQAFKK

-283 YDKTF
+283 YDNTF
-288 PYPILFPKENIQNTL
+288 TYPVLFPKESVQNTL
-303 AEVVSSHNLTQ
+303 AEVVSQHNLTQ

-324 HVTFFINGGIETPFK
+324 HVTFFINGGVEAPFK
-339 NENRVLISS
+339 NENRVLIPS
-348 PKVAT
+348 PKVTT
-353 YDLKPEMSAKEVTLV
+353 YDLKPEMSAKEVTLA
-368 VLEQMRLGT
+368 VLEQMKLGT

-394 NFEASIKAV
+394 NFEASVKAV
-403 EVVDECLGK
+403 EAVDACLGE
-412 ILSLAKELDYA
+412 ILSLAKKLDYA
-423 MLLTSDHGNCEH
+423 MLLTSDHGNCER
-435 MKDENHNPLTNHTAG
+435 MKDENQNPLTNHTAG

-461 KTLKNGALNNIAS
+461 KSIKNGALNNIAS
-474 SVLKLMGIKAPEVMS
+474 SVLKLMGLKAPATMD

>member
-18 DSDYNA
+18 DSDHNA

-34 LMFETLPYSL
+34 LMFKTLPYGL
-44 IDTHGLSVGLP
+44 VDTHGLSVGLP
-55 KGQMGNSE
+55 EGQMGNSE
-63 VGHMCIGAG
+63 VGHMCIGTG

-84 SIQNDELKNNT
+84 SLQNDGLKNNP
-95 AFLDTIHKSKVIHLM
+95 AFLNTIQKSKVVHLM

-124 FIALALESQKLNKK
+124 FIALALECEKSHKK
-138 VYLHLITDGRDV
+138 VFLHLITDGRDV
-150 APKSALTYLEQMQA
+150 APKSALTYLKQMQN

-194 YNSLMGLTNPTPLSP
+194 YHSLMGLNNTPLSP
-209 SEYIKSQ
+209 SEYIQSQ
-216 YNENVTDEFILPTCF
+216 YDKNITDEFIMPACF
-231 KGYLGMQDDESFIFL
+231 KNYCGMQDGESFIFI

-251 RAKEIVSALGDKN
+251 RAREIVSALGQKE
-264 FNAFKRQVFKK
+264 FSGFERETFKK

-283 YDKTF
+283 YDNTF
-288 PYPILFPKENIQNTL
+288 PYPVLFPKESVQNTL
-303 AEVVSSHNLTQ
+303 AEVVSQHNLTQ

-324 HVTFFINGGIETPFK
+324 HVTFFINGGVEAPFK
-339 NENRVLISS
+339 NENRVLIQS
-348 PKVAT
+348 PKVTT
-353 YDLKPEMSAKEVTLV
+353 YDLKPEMSAKEVTLA
-368 VLEQMRLGT
+368 VLEQMELGT

-403 EVVDECLGK
+403 EAVDACLGE
-412 ILSLAKELDYA
+412 ILSLAKKLDYA
-423 MLLTSDHGNCEH
+423 MLLTSDHGNCER
-435 MKDENHNPLTNHTAG
+435 MKDENQNPLTNHTAG

-461 KTLKNGALNNIAS
+461 KSIKNGALNNIAS
-474 SVLKLMGIKAPEVMS
+474 SVLKLMGLKAPATMD

>member
-18 DSDYNA
+18 DSDHNA

-34 LMFETLPYSL
+34 LMLQTLPYSL

-55 KGQMGNSE
+55 EGQMGNSE

-84 SIQNDELKNNT
+84 SFQNDGLKNNP
-95 AFLDTIHKSKVIHLM
+95 AFLNTIQKSKVVHLM

-124 FIALALESQKLNKK
+124 FIALALECEKSHKK
-138 VYLHLITDGRDV
+138 VCLHLITDGRDV
-150 APKSALTYLEQMQA
+150 APKSALTYLETMQN

-177 RFYAMDRDKRFE
+177 RFYAMDRDNRFE

-194 YNSLMGLTNPTPLSP
+194 YHSLMGLNHTPLSP
-209 SEYIKSQ
+209 SEYIQSQ
-216 YNENVTDEFILPTCF
+216 YDKNITDEFIMPACF
-231 KGYLGMQDDESFIFL
+231 KDYCGMQDDESFIFI

-251 RAKEIVSALGDKN
+251 RAREIVSALGQKE
-264 FNAFKRQVFKK
+264 FSGFKRQAFKK

-283 YDKTF
+283 YDNTF
-288 PYPILFPKENIQNTL
+288 PYPVLFPKESVQNTI
-303 AEVVSSHNLTQ
+303 AEVVSQHNLTQ

-324 HVTFFINGGIETPFK
+324 HVTFFINGGVETPFK
-339 NENRVLISS
+339 NENRVLIQS
-348 PKVAT
+348 PKVTT
-353 YDLKPEMSAKEVTLV
+353 YDLKPEMSAKEVTLA

-403 EVVDECLGK
+403 EAVDKCLWE
-412 ILSLAKELDYA
+412 ILSLAKELNYA
-423 MLLTSDHGNCEH
+423 MLLTSDHGNCER
-435 MKDENHNPLTNHTAG
+435 MKDENQNPLTNHTAG

-461 KTLKNGALNNIAS
+461 KSIKNGALNNIAS
-474 SVLKLMGIKAPEVMS
+474 SVLKLMGIKAPATMD

>member
-34 LMFETLPYSL
+34 LMFKILPYSL

-84 SIQNDELKNNT
+84 SLQNDGLKNNP
-95 AFLDTIHKSKVIHLM
+95 AFLNTIHKSKRVHLM

-124 FIALALESQKLNKK
+124 FIALALECEKSHKK
-138 VYLHLITDGRDV
+138 VCLHLITDGRDV
-150 APKSALTYLEQMQA
+150 APKSALTYLKQMQN

-177 RFYAMDRDKRFE
+177 RFYAMDRDNRFE

-194 YNSLMGLTNPTPLSP
+194 YHSLMGLNNTPLSP
-209 SEYIKSQ
+209 SEYIQSQ
-216 YNENVTDEFILPTCF
+216 YDKNTTDEFIMPACF
-231 KGYLGMQDDESFIFL
+231 KNYCGMQDGESFIFI

-251 RAKEIVSALGDKN
+251 RAREIVSALGQKE
-264 FNAFKRQVFKK
+264 FSGFKRETFKK

-283 YDKTF
+283 YDNTF
-288 PYPILFPKENIQNTL
+288 PYLVLFPKESVQNTL
-303 AEVVSSHNLTQ
+303 AEVVSQHNLTQ

-324 HVTFFINGGIETPFK
+324 HVTFFINGGVEAPFK
-339 NENRVLISS
+339 NENRVLIQS
-348 PKVAT
+348 PKVTT
-353 YDLKPEMSAKEVTLV
+353 YDLKPEMSAKEVTLA
-368 VLEQMRLGT
+368 VLEQMKLGT

-394 NFEASIKAV
+394 NFEASVKAV
-403 EVVDECLGK
+403 EAVDACLGE
-412 ILSLAKELDYA
+412 ILSLAKKLDYA
-423 MLLTSDHGNCEH
+423 MLLTSDHGNCER
-435 MKDENHNPLTNHTAG
+435 MKDENQNPLTNHTAG

-461 KTLKNGALNNIAS
+461 RSIKNGALNNIAS
-474 SVLKLMGIKAPEVMS
+474 SVLKLMGIKAPATMD